1 MSLKLL
7 VTEDDSHTVY
17 SAQYGAHYHSVFGA
31 LEESIHVFIS
41 AGLYH
46 AHQHGKKSVSIF
58 EMGMGTG
65 LNALLTALEAKELN
79 IKVDYTTIESDPI
92 PTERVKELNYH
103 SLLDNDSTQD
113 IQNRIHQS
121 AWDTIVQLTDHFTFH
136 KILGKLEETI
146 LTQKFDLIYYDAF
159 APSCQAYLW
168 TEDIHSKLYDS
179 LSENGVLVTYCTQ
192 GAFRRTLESLG
203 YSIERLNGPGRKREM
218 LRATKGHNTKPYK

>member
-1 MSLKLL
+1 MSHKLL

-17 SAQYGAHYHSVFGA
+17 SEQYGAHYHSVFGA

-46 AHQHGKKSVSIF
+46 AHQRGKTAISIF

-65 LNALLTALEAKELN
+65 LNALLTAIEAEELN
-79 IKVDYTTIESDPI
+79 LKVDYCTIESDPI
-92 PTERVKELNYH
+92 PSQKVEELNFPD
-103 SLLDNDSTQD
+103 LLSNASCQD
-113 IQNRIHQS
+113 IQNKIHRS
-121 AWDTIVQLTDHFTFH
+121 PWNKAITINEHFVFR
-136 KILGKLEETI
+136 KILGKLEDTN
-146 LTQKFDLIYYDAF
+146 LTQKFDLIYFDAF

-179 LSENGVLVTYCTQ
+179 LEEDGVLVTYCTQ

-218 LRATKGHNTKPYK
+218 LRATKATNNRPI